1 MIGKSKHSPKYI
13 RLLDSFKKDDYYY
26 EAYLLINGKVMM
38 IDEKGGIIFFGNGK
52 EYFNYKKKILS
63 KSS

>member
-1 MIGKSKHSPKYI
+1 MMGESKHSPKYI
-13 RLLDSFKKDDYYY
+13 RLLDSFKKDDYY

-38 IDEKGGIIFFGNGK
+38 IDEKGGIIFFGNDK